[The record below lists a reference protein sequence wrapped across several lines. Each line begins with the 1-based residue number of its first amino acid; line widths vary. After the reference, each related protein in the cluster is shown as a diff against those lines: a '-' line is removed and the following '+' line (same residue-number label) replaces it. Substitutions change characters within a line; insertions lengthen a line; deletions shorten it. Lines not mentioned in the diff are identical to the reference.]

1 MAIRFSFTW
10 PRGVRIATPVTR
22 SLVRNDTGPGLDAQ
36 SAGDRKGR
44 PYGVDGHQRVDFYPA
59 GRTAGSRTLN
69 HRRAKQRT
77 ARARA
82 QAIRPVFRRLA
93 WASVLSAAAGAL
105 STAFPA

>member
-44 PYGVDGHQRVDFYPA
+44 PYGVDGHRRVDFLP
-59 GRTAGSRTLN
+59 GREDGGVQDIEPQKGKAENG
-69 HRRAKQRT
+69 Q
-77 ARARA
+77 
-82 QAIRPVFRRLA
+82 
-93 WASVLSAAAGAL
+93 G
-105 STAFPA
+105 